1 MKAWFCAGVGLAALL
16 GCTGGS
22 GGKDARSAEI
32 ACPPGQTFDGQ
43 YCRVD
48 QTVATVETEV
58 RSSEEVAPADAAPAE
73 VVPAEAV
80 SAEQTPPDPSADA
93 PGTTTTDAAAD
104 DSSLEHAEQEPEPK
118 TPAHA
123 APVDYA
129 MAAQAAPVMQYLS
142 HSHLPQGARALAAPF
157 AGQFA
162 EGQILEQ
169 KVQLVAGKCY
179 TVVALALPPVSELTV
194 ELLSEAEPT
203 TVLARD
209 EDTGPQAVLGSRDR
223 CYLAER
229 SGPARLRLT
238 VEKGRGVAAAQVFAK

>member
-1 MKAWFCAGVGLAALL
+1 MKTWFCAGVSLAALL

-58 RSSEEVAPADAAPAE
+58 RSSQEIAPAEAAPAE
-73 VVPAEAV
+73 EVP
-80 SAEQTPPDPSADA
+80 PGPSADD

-104 DSSLEHAEQEPEPK
+104 DSSLEPAEQELPPK
-118 TPAHA
+118 TPEHA

-203 TVLARD
+203 DVLARD